1 MTPEPPK
8 VMTLQ
13 TGKKGFTLMELLV
26 VTSIIIVI
34 AATVLTV
41 LPGLHEKTQRK
52 ATKAFINRLEIALE
66 QYYND
71 NRSYPPGDIT
81 NVKTAL
87 GPSDSAAKQY
97 IEFDDGEV
105 NGNNIVDYWG
115 NPFVYATPG
124 TQNTGSY
131 DLYSTGPDGITSSS
145 GSDADDINNWS
156 R

>member
-1 MTPEPPK
+1 MTPEPPQ

-13 TGKKGFTLMELLV
+13 TGKKGFTLIELLV
-26 VTSIIIVI
+26 VTGIIIVI

-41 LPGLHEKTQRK
+41 LPGLREKTQKK
-52 ATKAFINRLEIALE
+52 ATKAFINRLEIAIE

-87 GPSDSAAKQY
+87 GPSDSTAKQY
-97 IEFDDGEV
+97 IEFDDSEV
-105 NGNNIVDYWG
+105 NGNDIVDYWG